1 MRRRVIVDAGP
12 LAALLNSGDS
22 HHDWARREWSNIA
35 PPLLTCEAVVSEAGF
50 LGQRAGRG
58 NPADVL
64 EMVRR
69 GILDISFS
77 LSAEIDRVSAL
88 MSKYR
93 DVPMSVADACLV
105 RMSELHRGS
114 PVLTLDRDFTIYRRK
129 RRQPIPLLSP
139 GISPPGSISPE

>member
-1 MRRRVIVDAGP
+1 MRRRVIVDTGP
-12 LAALLNSGDS
+12 LAAVLNSDDF
-22 HHDWARREWSNIA
+22 HHDWARRQWRNIT
-35 PPLLTCEAVVSEAGF
+35 PPLLTCEAVVSEAAF

-58 NPADVL
+58 SPADVV

-69 GILDISFS
+69 GILDVSFS
-77 LSAEIDRVSAL
+77 LSAEIDRVSAV

-114 PVLTLDRDFTIYRRK
+114 PVLTLDGDFAIYRRK
-129 RRQPIPLLSP
+129 RRRPIPLLSP
-139 GISPPGSISPE
+139 GITPLGSRSSE

>member
-1 MRRRVIVDAGP
+1 MRRRVILDAGP

-64 EMVRR
+64 EMLRR

-93 DVPMSVADACLV
+93 NVPMSVADACLV

-114 PVLTLDRDFTIYRRK
+114 PVLTLDRDFKIYRRK
-129 RRQPIPLLSP
+129 RRQPIPILSP
-139 GISPPGSISPE
+139 GISSSGSISSE

>member
-1 MRRRVIVDAGP
+1 MRQRVIVDAGP
-12 LAALLNSGDS
+12 LAALLNSCDS
-22 HHDWARREWSNIA
+22 HHDWARREWRNIA
-35 PPLLTCEAVVSEAGF
+35 PPLLTCEAVVSEAGL

-58 NPADVL
+58 KPADVL

-77 LSAEIDRVSAL
+77 LSAEIDKVSAL

-93 DVPMSVADACLV
+93 NIPMSVADACLV

-114 PVLTLDRDFTIYRRK
+114 PVLTLDRDFAIYRGK
-129 RRQPIPLLSP
+129 RRRPIPLLSP
-139 GISPPGSISPE
+139 GISSSGSIPSD

>member
-12 LAALLNSGDS
+12 LAALLNLGDS
-22 HHDWARREWSNIA
+22 HHDWARREWSRIT
-35 PPLLTCEAVVSEAGF
+35 PPLLTCEAVVSEAGI

-77 LSAEIDRVSAL
+77 LSLEIDRVSAL

-93 DVPMSVADACLV
+93 NVPMSVADACLV

-114 PVLTLDRDFTIYRRK
+114 PVLTLDRDFEIYRRK

-139 GISPPGSISPE
+139 GVARLGATSSE